1 MYRTHAILKRSPA
14 DCPLGDPHCDCPAG
28 RCKRL
33 PPRQR
38 RPKDTR
44 PFPRL
49 LIAVIVTALAIVGC
63 EKSVDVGPYRA
74 RVSIEDTREEEP
86 QPKPAR
92 RVDPLRRFNQ

>member
-1 MYRTHAILKRSPA
+1 MYRTHAILI
-14 DCPLGDPHCDCPAG
+14 L
-28 RCKRL
+28 
-33 PPRQR
+33 
-38 RPKDTR
+38 
-44 PFPRL
+44 
-49 LIAVIVTALAIVGC
+49 ALAIAGC